1 MLLIASTAHAEV
13 KFETVTLKEGG
24 PEATIQLAYAPN
36 AIERR
41 PVILM
46 LGALDGKV
54 PDWATDLVNEGYM
67 LAAFTVAYPP
77 DPDPA
82 RRPQWLYFDE
92 RFAHSY
98 PLQGYR
104 VQADSRRV
112 VDYLNS
118 RKDVNP
124 SKIGWLG
131 SSTTGIIGLSAVT
144 QGPRLA
150 AIVGFVSTGAYREW
164 LASWKTNG
172 LWKGKT
178 DALWPETEELLK
190 TYDPILHVDK
200 MFPTAVLIVDG
211 GADLVV
217 DAKTAKSFVE
227 AARPY
232 YKADPERLR
241 LVIYDGAGHNLPRDI
256 IKMYA
261 EHWFHLYMH
270 PKNAPPAPPK
280 EAANLNESVTKT
292 QVNAADHK
300 DIVRSVMGSA
310 SSPPHSADR

>member
-1 MLLIASTAHAEV
+1 MTKLILIVLLIASTAHAEV

-24 PEATIQLAYAPN
+24 PEATIQMAYKPETV
-36 AIERR
+36 ERH

-46 LGALDGKV
+46 LGSLDGKL
-54 PDWATDLVNEGYM
+54 PDWSTDLVNEGYM
-67 LAAFTVAYPP
+67 LAAFTVAHPP
-77 DPDPA
+77 DPDPE

-98 PLQGYR
+98 PLGGYR
-104 VQADSRRV
+104 VQEDSRRV
-112 VDYLNS
+112 VNYLNS

-124 SKIGWLG
+124 AKIGWLG

-150 AIVGFVSTGAYREW
+150 AIVAFVSTGAYREW
-164 LASWKTNG
+164 LQSWQSNK

-178 DALWPETEELLK
+178 DKLWPETEELLK
-190 TYDPILHVDK
+190 KYDPILHVDK
-200 MFPTAVLIVDG
+200 MFPTAVLIIDG
-211 GADLVV
+211 GADKVV

-232 YKADPERLR
+232 YKTDPERLR
-241 LVIYDGAGHNLPRDI
+241 LVIYDGFGHNLPRDI
-256 IKMYA
+256 VKMYA

-270 PKNAPPAPPK
+270 PTNPPPSPPK
-280 EAANLNESVTKT
+280 EASTLDESVTKT
-292 QVNAADHK
+292 QINSADHK
-300 DIVRSVMGSA
+300 DIFR
-310 SSPPHSADR
+310 

>member
-1 MLLIASTAHAEV
+1 MTRLCLVLLLTASIAQAKV

-24 PEATIQLAYAPN
+24 PEATIQLAYVPN

-54 PDWATDLVNEGYM
+54 PDWATDLVNEGYV
-67 LAAFTVAYPP
+67 LAAFTVAHPP
-77 DPDPA
+77 DPDPD

-98 PLQGYR
+98 PLGGYR
-104 VQADSRRV
+104 VQEDSRRV
-112 VDYLNS
+112 VAYLDS

-124 SKIGWLG
+124 DKIGWLG

-150 AIVGFVSTGAYREW
+150 AFVGFVSTGAYREW

-190 TYDPILHVDK
+190 KYDPIDHVDK
-200 MFPTAVLIVDG
+200 MYPTAVLIVDG
-211 GADLVV
+211 GADKVV

-232 YKADPERLR
+232 YKTDPDRLR
-241 LVIYDGAGHNLPRDI
+241 LVIYDGFGHNLPRDI

-270 PKNAPPAPPK
+270 PTNPPPQPPDYAK
-280 EAANLNESVTKT
+280 DLNESVTQT
-292 QVNAADHK
+292 QVNSADHK
-300 DIVRSVMGSA
+300 DITGSK
-310 SSPPHSADR
+310 

>member
-1 MLLIASTAHAEV
+1 MLALLIASVAHAEV

-24 PEATIQLAYAPN
+24 PEATIQLAYLPGVV
-36 AIERR
+36 ERH
-41 PVILM
+41 PAILM
-46 LGALDGKV
+46 LGSLEGKV
-54 PDWATDLVNEGYM
+54 PDWAIDLVNEGYM
-67 LAAFTVAYPP
+67 LAAFTVAHPP
-77 DPDPA
+77 DPDPD

-98 PLQGYR
+98 PLGGYR
-104 VQADSRRV
+104 AQGDSRRV
-112 VDYLNS
+112 VNYLNS

-124 SKIGWLG
+124 DKIGWLG
-131 SSTTGIIGLSAVT
+131 SSSTGIPGLSVVT

-150 AIVGFVSTGAYREW
+150 AIVAFVSTGAYKEW

-190 TYDPILHVDK
+190 KYDPILHVDK

-217 DAKTAKSFVE
+217 DAKTARSFVE

-232 YKADPERLR
+232 FKADPDRLR
-241 LVIYDGAGHNLPRDI
+241 LVIYDGCGHNLPRDI
-256 IKMYA
+256 VKMYA

-270 PKNAPPAPPK
+270 PADPPPAPPA

-292 QVNAADHK
+292 QINSADHK
-300 DIVRSVMGSA
+300 DITGSK
-310 SSPPHSADR
+310 

>member
-1 MLLIASTAHAEV
+1 MTRLCLVLLLITSIAHAEV

-24 PEATIQLAYAPN
+24 PEATIQLAYVPN
-36 AIERR
+36 VVERR

-67 LAAFTVAYPP
+67 LAAFTVAHPP

-92 RFAHSY
+92 RFANSY
-98 PLQGYR
+98 PLGGFRAQE
-104 VQADSRRV
+104 DSRRV
-112 VDYLNS
+112 VSYLDS

-124 SKIGWLG
+124 AKIGWLG

-150 AIVGFVSTGAYREW
+150 AFVGFVSTGAYREW
-164 LASWKTNG
+164 LQSWHTNN

-190 TYDPILHVDK
+190 KYDPVLHVDK
-200 MFPTAVLIVDG
+200 MFPTAVLMVSG

-232 YKADPERLR
+232 YKTDPERIR
-241 LVIYDGAGHNLPRDI
+241 LVIYDGCGHNLPRDI

-261 EHWFHLYMH
+261 EHWFHLYLH
-270 PKNAPPAPPK
+270 PTNPPPPPQ

-292 QVNAADHK
+292 KVNSADHK
-300 DIVRSVMGSA
+300 DITGA
-310 SSPPHSADR
+310 K